1 MASNRV
7 TTIFDAVDR
16 GLSDAVNRVKKSI
29 NEAEGA
35 TGKLKAGWQGV
46 VTEFKNSREA
56 QAAVA
61 AGAVTVAVAS
71 IKAASD
77 LEESINAV
85 NVTYGKS
92 SEAVLAL
99 GEDADTA
106 FGMSQRAFNEFS
118 TGFSAFANQIAEN
131 SGQRVEDV
139 VENMATRIADFASVH
154 NLSLQEAEQVAKSTL
169 AGETEAFR
177 RFGGDVSAAT
187 IETFAYE
194 NGIADVGD
202 ELTEGQKVLA
212 RYGAF
217 MEQTNKVAGDFA
229 NPSASLANQQRIAAA
244 RTEDLAAMLGAKLI
258 PVASE
263 ALEQV
268 NELALGIENMANLAG
283 DVKNLEI
290 GPIKVSWLTDGAA
303 AWNPMSWGGEVRKV
317 ADILG
322 GPFTYAGKRA
332 VKELYNLGRSATDA
346 EELSGDLVETA
357 SGPLVDALN
366 EAAEA
371 AEAEQAA
378 MEASEDALHGLGAQG
393 DRYVE
398 TLEQAGEEQKA
409 VNDALAES
417 KQRADDASYAIQ
429 RLDGSWDSLRG
440 DIDGANTWLDLQDQF
455 DQVEVKAEEAWT
467 AAAEGA
473 DDAEQ
478 KARDYERSMNDTKIA
493 VGDYATEV
501 LNLPDEV
508 VSKLIADIDA
518 GKKAEVEAFLK
529 RLGDGVTLPIRPKI
543 VSSDGST
550 GTSVRVDENGNLSV
564 IGAGANGGIVTRPTN
579 ALIGEAGPEA
589 VIPLDRMPG
598 ASPLPAGLGGGS
610 INITVNAGMGT
621 DGAAV
626 GRQIVK
632 ALNEYKRSGGQVNI

>member
-187 IETFAYE
+187 I
-194 NGIADVGD
+194 
-202 ELTEGQKVLA
+202 
-212 RYGAF
+212 
-217 MEQTNKVAGDFA
+217 
-229 NPSASLANQQRIAAA
+229 
-244 RTEDLAAMLGAKLI
+244 
-258 PVASE
+258 
-263 ALEQV
+263 
-268 NELALGIENMANLAG
+268 
-283 DVKNLEI
+283 
-290 GPIKVSWLTDGAA
+290 
-303 AWNPMSWGGEVRKV
+303 
-317 ADILG
+317 
-322 GPFTYAGKRA
+322 
-332 VKELYNLGRSATDA
+332 
-346 EELSGDLVETA
+346 
-357 SGPLVDALN
+357 
-366 EAAEA
+366 
-371 AEAEQAA
+371 
-378 MEASEDALHGLGAQG
+378 
-393 DRYVE
+393 
-398 TLEQAGEEQKA
+398 
-409 VNDALAES
+409 
-417 KQRADDASYAIQ
+417 
-429 RLDGSWDSLRG
+429 
-440 DIDGANTWLDLQDQF
+440 
-455 DQVEVKAEEAWT
+455 
-467 AAAEGA
+467 
-473 DDAEQ
+473 
-478 KARDYERSMNDTKIA
+478 
-493 VGDYATEV
+493 
-501 LNLPDEV
+501 
-508 VSKLIADIDA
+508 
-518 GKKAEVEAFLK
+518 
-529 RLGDGVTLPIRPKI
+529 
-543 VSSDGST
+543 
-550 GTSVRVDENGNLSV
+550 
-564 IGAGANGGIVTRPTN
+564 
-579 ALIGEAGPEA
+579 
-589 VIPLDRMPG
+589 
-598 ASPLPAGLGGGS
+598 
-610 INITVNAGMGT
+610 
-621 DGAAV
+621 
-626 GRQIVK
+626 
-632 ALNEYKRSGGQVNI
+632 